1 MYTKKKVYFV
11 PAIVIPKKIRTER
24 IYDEASINKD
34 NQPIRSI
41 AQSKDRNIPLE
52 IQRFS

>member
-1 MYTKKKVYFV
+1 MYTQKKVIFV
-11 PAIVIPKKIRTER
+11 PEIAAIKKIRTER

-34 NQPIRSI
+34 IQPIRSI

-52 IQRFS
+52 IQRFG

>member
-1 MYTKKKVYFV
+1 MISKKNVICV
-11 PAIVIPKKIRTER
+11 PEIAAIKRIRTER
-24 IYDEASINKD
+24 IYDEASMNQD

-52 IQRFS
+52 IQRFG